1 MNNEN
6 SMLNDADLDEVAGG
20 FNFGSFFGIPSMP
33 SLPHAPSP
41 KSFFNFASNYVV
53 SHSPIAAVGR
63 ALKFW

>member
-6 SMLNDADLDEVAGG
+6 SILNDTALDEVAGG
-20 FNFGSFFGIPSMP
+20 LNFGSLFGFPSMP

-41 KSFFNFASNYVV
+41 KSFFSTASNFVV